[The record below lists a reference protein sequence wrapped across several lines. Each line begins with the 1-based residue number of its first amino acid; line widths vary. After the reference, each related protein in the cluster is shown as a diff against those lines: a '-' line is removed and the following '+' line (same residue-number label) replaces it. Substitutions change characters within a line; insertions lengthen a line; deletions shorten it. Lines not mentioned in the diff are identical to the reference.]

1 MRFLGH
7 SVHQVLIVFPVGLL
21 VTAVIFEL
29 IALGNGSAQFWTV
42 AYWLIAGGL
51 IGGGV
56 AAVFGFLDWRHIPG
70 RTRANRIGILHGL
83 GNATVLVL
91 FAVSWWMRNAPDQPP
106 STNALLLS
114 FVGAALLLVTGWLG
128 GELVSRLSVG
138 VDQQAHINATNSV
151 RDHGVV
157 EPTTSYR
164 DAA

>member
-1 MRFLGH
+1 MKFLGH
-7 SVHQVLIVFPVGLL
+7 SVHQVLIVFPVGLFIS
-21 VTAVIFEL
+21 AAIFEL
-29 IALGNGSAQFWTV
+29 IALANGSAQFWTV

-51 IGGGV
+51 IGGAL
-56 AAVFGFLDWRHIPG
+56 AAVFGILDWSHIPD
-70 RTRANRIGILHGL
+70 RTRAKRIGVWHGV
-83 GNATVLVL
+83 GNAVVWVL
-91 FAVSWWMRNAPDQPP
+91 FAVSWWMRVAPDQPP

-114 FVGAALLLVTGWLG
+114 FIGALLLLATGWLG
-128 GELVSRLSVG
+128 GELVSRLSIG